1 MLYLCIFFLFW
12 TLTNRYLK
20 EISTLM
26 MEGSGLSC
34 LHLEPANDCSSE
46 ELFAPDCYDQNRRSD
61 FQGCVEDNRYPY
73 RAIYSAVMRLSIF
86 IFTYILQ

>member
-1 MLYLCIFFLFW
+1 MIPVPYFNLRALSVDCPLYLV
-12 TLTNRYLK
+12 
-20 EISTLM
+20 ST
-26 MEGSGLSC
+26 
-34 LHLEPANDCSSE
+34 NDCSSE

-86 IFTYILQ
+86 SHTLFYKQLQVQYRASIY

>member
-1 MLYLCIFFLFW
+1 
-12 TLTNRYLK
+12 
-20 EISTLM
+20 M

-73 RAIYSAVMRLSIF
+73 RAIYSAVMRLIF
-86 IFTYILQ
+86 SFSLTTSSTYSL